1 MNSRDAILGRIGRAL
16 PGEAK
21 ARGESAARRIAATP
35 SGVIPAR
42 GQLPAEER
50 VELFCRMAESFAA
63 SVARVAAPT
72 DVPAAVASHL
82 RGRNLPA
89 AVRMGDDPRLAA
101 MGWAS
106 EKTLQVKTGPSDGT
120 DEVSVAHAFAAIAET
135 GTLAL
140 VSGGDNPTTLN
151 FLPENAI
158 VVVDAKDVEGDLE
171 AALAR
176 LRAAFGKGGD
186 MPRTLNLVTGPSR
199 SGDIEQTIILGAH
212 GPRALH
218 IVLVG

>member
-1 MNSRDAILGRIGRAL
+1 MTPRDAILARIGRAL
-16 PGEAK
+16 PGDAK
-21 ARGESAARRIAATP
+21 NRAKTAAERLSARP
-35 SGVIPAR
+35 KGVIPAR
-42 GQLPAEER
+42 GQLPAKER
-50 VELFCRMAESFAA
+50 VDLFCRMAEGFAA
-63 SVARVAAPT
+63 SVVRVASAG
-72 DVPAAVASHL
+72 DVPAAVTAWL

-101 MGWAS
+101 MGWEN
-106 EKTLQVKTGPSDGT
+106 EKTLLVNKGPSDGT
-120 DEVSVAHAFAAIAET
+120 DEASVTHAFGAIAET

-158 VVVDAKDVEGDLE
+158 VVVDAKDVAGDLE
-171 AALAR
+171 TVLDR
-176 LRAAFGKGGD
+176 LRAAFGAGA

-218 IVLVG
+218 IVVVE